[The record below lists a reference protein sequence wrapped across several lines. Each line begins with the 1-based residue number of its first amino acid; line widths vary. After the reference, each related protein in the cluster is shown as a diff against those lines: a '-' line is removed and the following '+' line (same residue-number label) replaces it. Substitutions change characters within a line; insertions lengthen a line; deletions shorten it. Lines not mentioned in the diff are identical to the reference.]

1 MRLQPL
7 GLVLAP
13 ILLSGCQILASQSSE
28 SASVDPL
35 LELAAVHAEAGRL
48 THALPLIVR
57 ARELAPSAL
66 EPKVALADLLAAQGD
81 DVEARAL
88 YQQVW
93 QQSSTA
99 AHHFGRFLLARGEIA
114 EARAVLQR
122 ALADVL
128 YPGRFDVLVLRAE
141 AARQA
146 GDYQAAL
153 DDLVKAD
160 RMHRGQ
166 AEVAIARIRLHI
178 ARAEYADALALYT
191 EFTAN
196 NQDHPEGA
204 VVAREVAD
212 LRKKLAILQ
221 PRFGS

>member
-1 MRLQPL
+1 MRLQRL
-7 GLVLAP
+7 GLVLVP
-13 ILLSGCQILASQSSE
+13 VVLSGCQLLALQATE

-57 ARELAPSAL
+57 ARELAPGAV

-88 YQQVW
+88 YLQVW
-93 QQSSTA
+93 RQSATA
-99 AHHFGRFLLARGEIA
+99 AHHFGSFLLTRGEIA
-114 EARAVLQR
+114 QARAVLQS

-153 DDLVKAD
+153 ADLAKAD

-166 AEVAIARIRLHI
+166 AEVAIARIRLHL
-178 ARAEYADALALYT
+178 AQAKYTDALALYR
-191 EFTAN
+191 ELAHN
-196 NQDHPEGA
+196 AQDHPELE
-204 VVAREVAD
+204 VIAREVAD
-212 LRKKLAILQ
+212 LRQKLEILR